1 MARRPKRTYN
11 QETGQWEVEQFYD
24 SQDDQGRYWKDGI
37 QVDSSGRPWQKTE
50 DEMIEHYETNE
61 NTSTPGTG
69 VGGGPLPEVGDE
81 SIGTDDPRN
90 IIMGES
96 NIDLM
101 TGEQRG
107 KGSSSAYTAG
117 GGYGKKRI
125 DKQSRGQMNLT
136 GSRGRS
142 ILTS

>member
-11 QETGQWEVEQFYD
+11 QETGEWEVEQFYD
-24 SQDDQGRYWKDGI
+24 SRDDQGRYFKDGI
-37 QVDSSGRPWQKTE
+37 EVDRYGDPWVPMTE
-50 DEMIEHYETNE
+50 EQAAA

-69 VGGGPLPEVGDE
+69 VGGGPVPAVGDQ
-81 SIGTDDPRN
+81 SISEDDPRN

-96 NIDLM
+96 SIDLM

-107 KGSSSAYTAG
+107 TGLVGSSSASTEG
-117 GGYGKKRI
+117 GGYGKKRRG
-125 DKQSRGQMNLT
+125 QVSRGQMNLT